1 MQAADIAIGLRRRT
15 PWEAMDLGLT
25 MLQRW
30 ARRVYLPHLLFSIP
44 LMAAAGAAGWWI
56 ERPWVALLAIWWMK
70 PAYDRVVLHV
80 LSRAV
85 FGELPT
91 TRAVFRSAREWLGTG
106 LVTALILRI
115 STTRSFTLPVRQLE
129 GQTGREGR
137 ERRAVLGR
145 RVGSYA
151 TWLTLTCLLIEVFV
165 LMTSFGLITELFMP
179 AKAGEGMDFFQI
191 VFGSS
196 DDSSGFIG
204 FDDVLAYGAAVLVL
218 EPFYVAAG
226 FGLYLNRRTLLE
238 GWDIEVALRSIAARH
253 AVVLLFTLFAFF
265 AAVPMQGYA
274 QEKDPKKEIAEV
286 LKAKEFG
293 YYKDVKRWQPRPK
306 ESKDADMSWLR
317 RLFGDWL
324 DWFDGSWLRGI
335 GYALATA
342 GEVLMWLGAGALLAY
357 AIWWAARMLPR
368 LNAPKPEPYRPPA
381 ALFGMDLAPEK
392 LPADVAAAAIA
403 LAREG
408 KLREALGLLYRGA
421 LSELVH
427 KRGVQ
432 LLSSHTEGEAVRLAR
447 LPYFGVLVEV
457 WLQCAYAR
465 RIPAATDVERLANDY
480 RSAFA

>member
-1 MQAADIAIGLRRRT
+1 MQAADIAIGLRRRS

-30 ARRVYLPHLLFSIP
+30 WRHVYVPHLLFALP
-44 LMAAAGAAGWWI
+44 LMAAALGAGWWL
-56 ERPWVALLAIWWMK
+56 ERAWVALAILWWLK

-91 TRAVFRSAREWLGTG
+91 TRAVFRAAKEWLGTG
-106 LVTALILRI
+106 LFRALVLRP
-115 STTRSFTLPVRQLE
+115 SLSRSFTLPVRQLE
-129 GQTGREGR
+129 GQSGRAGR

-151 TWLTLTCLLIEVFV
+151 TWLTATCLLIEVFV
-165 LMTSFGLITELFMP
+165 LGTSFGMITELFMP
-179 AKAGEGMDFFQI
+179 AKASEGVDFFQL
-191 VFGSS
+191 VFGSGEGGS
-196 DDSSGFIG
+196 FIE
-204 FDDVLAYGAAVLVL
+204 FDDALAYGAAVLVL

-226 FGLYLNRRTLLE
+226 FGLYLNRRTMLE
-238 GWDIEVALRSIAARH
+238 GWDIEVALRRIAARH
-253 AVVLLFTLFAFF
+253 AVAVLLVLGIGFF
-265 AAVPMQGYA
+265 SLPGLVHA

-293 YYKDVKRWQPRPK
+293 YYKDVKRWQSRERPDQPGK
-306 ESKDADMSWLR
+306 SWFDWSWLP
-317 RLFGDWL
+317 GV
-324 DWFDGSWLRGI
+324 
-335 GYALATA
+335 GYALAKA
-342 GEVLMWLGAGALLAY
+342 GEVLLWLGAGALLAY
-357 AIWWAARMLPR
+357 ALWWASRMLPGLR
-368 LNAPKPEPYRPPA
+368 GPPPEPYRAPA

-392 LPADVAAAAIA
+392 LPADIGAAAAA

-432 LLSSHTEGEAVRLAR
+432 LLASHTEGEAVRLANV
-447 LPYFGVLVEV
+447 PYFGSLVSA
-457 WLQCAYAR
+457 WQQCAYAR
-465 RIPAATDVERLANDY
+465 RMPPAEEVVRLAGDY
-480 RSAFA
+480 GSAFA

>member
-1 MQAADIAIGLRRRT
+1 MQAADIAIGLRRRS

-44 LMAAAGAAGWWI
+44 LMTAAFAAAWWL
-56 ERPWVALLAIWWMK
+56 ERPWVGLLAIWWMK

-91 TRAVFRSAREWLGTG
+91 TRAVFASAKEWLSTG
-106 LVTALILRI
+106 LIAGLIFRI

-129 GQTGREGR
+129 GQTGKEGR

-151 TWLTLTCLLIEVFV
+151 SWLTITCLLLEVFV

-179 AKAGEGMDFFQI
+179 AKASEGMDLLQVI
-191 VFGSS
+191 FGSS
-196 DDSSGFIG
+196 DESAGFIG
-204 FDDVLAYGAAVLVL
+204 FDDVVAYGAAVLVL

-253 AVVLLFTLFAFF
+253 AAVLVFVVCAFF
-265 AAVPMQGYA
+265 AAVPQPGYA
-274 QEKDPKKEIAEV
+274 QEKNPKEEIAEV

-293 YYKDVKRWQPRPK
+293 YEKDVKRWKPRPK
-306 ESKDADMSWLR
+306 EDKSSRNWLAD
-317 RLFGDWL
+317 LFG
-324 DWFDGSWLRGI
+324 DWFDGSWLRAV

-357 AIWWAARMLPR
+357 AIWWASRMLPR
-368 LNAPKPEPYRPPA
+368 FNAPKPEPYRPPA

-432 LLSSHTEGEAVRLAR
+432 LLSSHTEGEAVRLAK
-447 LPYFGVLVEV
+447 LPYFAILVDV